1 MARKAKGARKAR
13 GAAKASSAASTQGG
27 GRRKVAPRYRWDD
40 AGAATAYANSCS
52 FSSGEGAVVARFGI
66 DGRLTRSIVISPAM
80 AKRLARLLR
89 SVVEDHERR
98 FGVLRLVET

>member
-1 MARKAKGARKAR
+1 VPSAATAPSAGRAPRAGRKAP
-13 GAAKASSAASTQGG
+13 
-27 GRRKVAPRYRWDD
+27 PRYRWDE

-66 DGRLTRSIVISPAM
+66 DGRLTRSIVITPSM

-89 SVVEDHERR
+89 SVVDDHERQ
-98 FGVLRLVET
+98 FGVLRLAET